1 MDMRNNARAKAVRTN
16 PSRCRREFRLEEDLK
31 TVAQIDA
38 ERAQYLIKAVVFTSW
53 DDARFRAL
61 KMR

>member
-1 MDMRNNARAKAVRTN
+1 VNSASK
-16 PSRCRREFRLEEDLK
+16 EDLK